1 MSVGLTKRWKMK
13 GLDINFNKIWTN
25 NEWSDLAS
33 LSIKGVN
40 AELIKSRIGASKR
53 NSRGNIFENIVLGHT
68 YVPSRDQ
75 VSNEVS
81 PDT

>member
-1 MSVGLTKRWKMK
+1 MK

-25 NEWSDLAS
+25 NELSDLAS

-53 NSRGNIFENIVLGHT
+53 NSRGE
-68 YVPSRDQ
+68 
-75 VSNEVS
+75 
-81 PDT
+81 

>member
-25 NEWSDLAS
+25 NELSDLAS

-40 AELIKSRIGASKR
+40 AEL
-53 NSRGNIFENIVLGHT
+53 
-68 YVPSRDQ
+68 
-75 VSNEVS
+75 
-81 PDT
+81 